1 LIPPLINLSK
11 LTAQHCQIRNLKYID
26 SKFPNLN
33 IGNFKNNSIGLYEE
47 IESIKGIDYLA
58 EFDIRNNPL
67 AFRPAVQEMIVA
79 DVPDL
84 EVYNEIELLE
94 PGFKY
99 KVENEELKRRLAET
113 NKEEE
118 ELLEKIL
125 DKVFDEQGEPQEKRM
140 TQKAIQEKFE
150 EVENNCH
157 KNEVKLVKAQ
167 LSISANLVPLTR
179 DKNKISEVEEFTGEQ
194 LIKESVDFK
203 KRVKSDYETIRK
215 DFRKVVNQLRFDE
228 LEFSQKMNS
237 SKPDVDLYIEMLNEI
252 KKFDQQSKI
261 NRAKF
266 GFMTSRSDEKDSDD
280 ELEKAVPLYKENASS
295 IIYDST
301 MHDEFEQIENKKK
314 RNNSLIRKSNNK
326 SKPLPFRSS
335 AGFNKANKQDLTGQK
350 IQKKTVRAGSARKK
364 LPPTPGNKE
373 PQNPKTPKPHFNLV
387 LLHNFRDL
395 IKVLFCKWRARVRGQ
410 RMTQGTWPL
419 NPICIV
425 KNLIFRVMSYQNTP
439 KEKNKKLLTQ
449 NKSLPM
455 LPKLQNLPVKDDRF
469 DHYAQALIHPNI
481 GQTSKHDYESPNNG
495 EYMRNNNLQNG
506 NDGPFEYAHNES
518 EMPHHEMNQNLESN
532 YNTANYNSKQN
543 MPMFDSLYGSV
554 QVRIKTI

>member
-157 KNEVKLVKAQ
+157 KNEVELVKAQ

-373 PQNPKTPKPHFNLV
+373 KLNELKELK
-387 LLHNFRDL
+387 
-395 IKVLFCKWRARVRGQ
+395 
-410 RMTQGTWPL
+410 MTQEKDRIMGEFNKLVSKTTTSFKEPKFPRSTRKNVLEPIRPPSNSASLGGDADFGL
-419 NPICIV
+419 NVI
-425 KNLIFRVMSYQNTP
+425 KNISKFSKPNMLAAQN
-439 KEKNKKLLTQ
+439 EAIRE
-449 NKSLPM
+449 M
-455 LPKLQNLPVKDDRF
+455 LRTK
-469 DHYAQALIHPNI
+469 
-481 GQTSKHDYESPNNG
+481 T
-495 EYMRNNNLQNG
+495 
-506 NDGPFEYAHNES
+506 NE
-518 EMPHHEMNQNLESN
+518 N
-532 YNTANYNSKQN
+532 
-543 MPMFDSLYGSV
+543 
-554 QVRIKTI
+554 